1 MTVQQ
6 QYVLPGQWQPPPQ
19 PALFGELSPDGT
31 QVILIGQGSGWD
43 HKLIGERLAHLTAL
57 LKYDEDHGRR
67 TGVIRIPATWASVT
81 QVAWSFNGANGT
93 ARWVPLP
100 RLREW
105 ILDEFTRRTA
115 PPEPLKAEFPPWLK
129 LRPYQEDG
137 AAMIAAARRFLLLDD
152 PGVGK
157 TVSAIAGLA
166 EIQAR
171 GGDIFPM
178 LIVTPSWDV
187 VDVWKREIAKW
198 MPGWRTV
205 LWGGVSGGV
214 RDIGEALD
222 RAGILLTTYATN
234 RIDADSVK
242 GPLAA
247 LRPVTVV
254 GDECHM
260 VKGTALYTAKGNST
274 VSAAYRRVCAH
285 AVNVIELSG
294 TLITQDTGDVYV
306 PMAAAWQEDFP
317 DRKRFTDRYLRTS
330 RAEYGEPKVEG
341 LHPLAEP
348 EFRAVMTG
356 SMRRVSKADVLT
368 QLPPKIYSVRYV
380 DIPPEWRAAYD
391 GMERDMLAE
400 LPDSDDEL
408 PAWDSLTRFGR
419 LSQLACS
426 AANVE
431 VTEEPDAFGFLKK
444 HYQVTLRAPS
454 WKADVLLE
462 ILAERRGHP
471 VAVFAPSRQLIEIA
485 GQSYLE
491 KAGYKVG
498 YVTGT
503 TARRARTA
511 AIDGFQ
517 AGQLDVIALT
527 TGAGGTGIT
536 LTAAGTL
543 VFLQRPWLGESIQSE
558 DRGHRIGSEIH
569 EHGVE
574 IIDIVARNTI
584 DSRRREL
591 LRDHAGQLADFVQD
605 VRIVRDLL
613 GGKK

>member
-1 MTVQQ
+1 VTAQLVQQ
-6 QYVLPGQWQPPPQ
+6 QYWQPPPQ
-19 PALFGELSPDGT
+19 PALFGEISADGT
-31 QVILIGQGSGWD
+31 RIILIAQAGPWDQKVIGQ
-43 HKLIGERLAHLTAL
+43 RLSHVTAL
-57 LKYDEDHGRR
+57 LGKVPGMPNVV
-67 TGVIRIPATWASVT
+67 TLPLTWATVT
-81 QVAWSFNGANGT
+81 QVAWSFNGAYGS

-105 ILDEFTRRTA
+105 ILAEFTRRSA
-115 PPEPLKAEFPPWLK
+115 PPEPLKAEFPPGLV
-129 LRPYQEDG
+129 LRDYQEE
-137 AAMIAAARRFLLLDD
+137 AASMIAAARKFLLLDD
-152 PGVGK
+152 PGLGK
-157 TVSAIAGLA
+157 SVETIAGLA

-178 LIVTPSWDV
+178 VILVPSWDV
-187 VDVWKREIAKW
+187 ATVWQREIAIW

-205 LWGGVSGGV
+205 RWGGVSGGV
-214 RDIGEALD
+214 RDMREALN
-222 RAGILLTTYATN
+222 RAGILITTYATN
-234 RIDADSVK
+234 RIDASDVR

-254 GDECHM
+254 GDEVHLC
-260 VKGTALYTAKGNST
+260 KATALYTAKGNST
-274 VSAAYRRVCAH
+274 VSAAYRRTCAH
-285 AVNVIELSG
+285 AENIVELSG

-306 PMAAAWQEDFP
+306 PVAAPWPLDFP
-317 DRKRFTDRYLRTS
+317 DRKRFTDRYLETS

-341 LHPLAEP
+341 LAPLAEP
-348 EFRAVMTG
+348 EFRAVLMG
-356 SMRRVSKADVLT
+356 HMRRVAKADVLT
-368 QLPPKIYSVRYV
+368 QLPAKIYSVRYV

-391 GMERDMLAE
+391 GMEADMLAE

-408 PAWDSLTRFGR
+408 PAFDTLTRFGR

-426 AANVE
+426 AADVE
-431 VTEEPDAFGFLKK
+431 VTEEPDAFGFPKK

-485 GQSYLE
+485 GEYCE

-503 TARRARTA
+503 TAGRARTA

-536 LTAAGTL
+536 LTAAGTA

-558 DRGHRIGSEIH
+558 DRIHRIGSEIH

-574 IIDIVARNTI
+574 IIDIISRNSI
-584 DSRRREL
+584 DDRRREL
-591 LRDHAGQLADFVQD
+591 LREHAGQLADFV
-605 VRIVRDLL
+605 RDSRLIRGLL
-613 GGKK
+613 GGL